1 MTGTLGAEKRS
12 SKRFALSVSLVVG
25 WQEPNGENIEEAGT
39 ATEVSAGGAVIDMAR
54 FPSAGSEISL
64 LEQSSNQK
72 MMARVVRVQN
82 KAGRRGYRVFVQL
95 SRPGERFWGLDF
107 RLKKSTADLVE
118 LEQALTSGNT
128 DPQVLREFRDAVD
141 YIRKAAWV
149 VQEWQE
155 RQSHSRDVSTI
166 LPLLMFERIRRTT
179 QLCKVIS
186 AEIQNHAASAES
198 LGVGE
203 LSDAIEDLR
212 TRLEGVRKA

>member
-1 MTGTLGAEKRS
+1 MTGTLGPEKRS
-12 SKRFALSVSLVVG
+12 SRRFAFSVPLAVG
-25 WQEPNGENIEEAGT
+25 WQEPNGESIEEAGI

-54 FPSAGSEISL
+54 FPSAGSEVSL
-64 LEQSSNQK
+64 LEKSSNQK
-72 MMARVVRVQN
+72 IAARVVRVQN
-82 KAGRRGYRVFVQL
+82 KAGRGYRVFVQL

-179 QLCKVIS
+179 QLCKVIA

-212 TRLEGVRKA
+212 TRLDGVRKA

>member
-1 MTGTLGAEKRS
+1 MTGTLGPEKRS
-12 SKRFALSVSLVVG
+12 SRRFALPVPLAVG
-25 WQEPNGENIEEAGT
+25 WQEPNGESIEEAGI

-54 FPSAGSEISL
+54 FPSAGSEVSL
-64 LEQSSNQK
+64 LEKSSNQK
-72 MMARVVRVQN
+72 IAARVVRVQN
-82 KAGRRGYRVFVQL
+82 KAGRGYRVFVQL

-179 QLCKVIS
+179 QLCKVIA

-212 TRLEGVRKA
+212 TRLDGVRKA

>member
-1 MTGTLGAEKRS
+1 MTGTLGPEKRS
-12 SKRFALSVSLVVG
+12 SRRFALSVPLAVG
-25 WQEPNGENIEEAGT
+25 WQEPNGESIEEGGI

-54 FPSAGSEISL
+54 FPSAGSEVSL
-64 LEQSSNQK
+64 LEKSSNQK
-72 MMARVVRVQN
+72 IAARVVRVQN
-82 KAGRRGYRVFVQL
+82 KAGRGYRVFVQL

-179 QLCKVIS
+179 QLCKVIA

-212 TRLEGVRKA
+212 TRLDGVRKA

>member
-1 MTGTLGAEKRS
+1 MTGTLGPEKRS
-12 SKRFALSVSLVVG
+12 SRRFALSVPLAVA

-39 ATEVSAGGAVIDMAR
+39 ATEVSAGGAVIDMSR
-54 FPSAGSEISL
+54 FPSAGSEVFL
-64 LEQSSNQK
+64 LERSSNQK
-72 MMARVVRVQN
+72 MAARVVRVQN
-82 KAGRRGYRVFVQL
+82 KAGRGGYRVFVQL

-179 QLCKVIS
+179 QLCKVIA

>member
-1 MTGTLGAEKRS
+1 MTGTLGPEKRS
-12 SKRFALSVSLVVG
+12 SRRFALSVPLAVG
-25 WQEPNGENIEEAGT
+25 WQEPNGESIEEAGI

-54 FPSAGSEISL
+54 FPSAGSEVSL
-64 LEQSSNQK
+64 LEKSSNQK
-72 MMARVVRVQN
+72 IAARVVRVQN
-82 KAGRRGYRVFVQL
+82 KAGRGYRVFVQL

-179 QLCKVIS
+179 QLCKVIA

-212 TRLEGVRKA
+212 TRLDGVRKA

>member
-1 MTGTLGAEKRS
+1 MTGTLGPEKRS
-12 SKRFALSVSLVVG
+12 SRRFALSVPLAVG
-25 WQEPNGENIEEAGT
+25 WQEPNGESIEEAGI

-54 FPSAGSEISL
+54 FPSAGSEVSL
-64 LEQSSNQK
+64 LEKSSNQK
-72 MMARVVRVQN
+72 IAARVVRVQN
-82 KAGRRGYRVFVQL
+82 KAGRGYRVFVQL
-95 SRPGERFWGLDF
+95 SQPGERFWGLDF

-179 QLCKVIS
+179 QLCKVIA

-212 TRLEGVRKA
+212 TRLDGVRKA

>member
-1 MTGTLGAEKRS
+1 MTGTLGPEKRS
-12 SKRFALSVSLVVG
+12 SRRFALSVPLAVG
-25 WQEPNGENIEEAGT
+25 WQEPNGESIEEAGI

-54 FPSAGSEISL
+54 FPSAGSEVSL
-64 LEQSSNQK
+64 LEKSSNQK
-72 MMARVVRVQN
+72 IAARVVRVQN
-82 KAGRRGYRVFVQL
+82 KASHRGYRVFVQL

-179 QLCKVIS
+179 QLCKVIA

-212 TRLEGVRKA
+212 TRLDGVRKA

>member
-1 MTGTLGAEKRS
+1 MTGTLGPEKRS
-12 SKRFALSVSLVVG
+12 SRRFALSVPLAVG
-25 WQEPNGENIEEAGT
+25 WQEPSGESIEEAGI

-54 FPSAGSEISL
+54 FPSAGSEVSL
-64 LEQSSNQK
+64 LEKSSNQK
-72 MMARVVRVQN
+72 IAARVVRVQN
-82 KAGRRGYRVFVQL
+82 KAGRGYRVFVQL

-179 QLCKVIS
+179 QLCKVIA

-212 TRLEGVRKA
+212 TRLDGVRKA